1 MMALESNA
9 TTERFEHLVE
19 ALEPWLDRLVIV
31 GGWTLPLLRHHP
43 LAQGLPYA
51 SLFTKDADVALPLGF
66 RSGGRDSYP
75 SAAAAR
81 DRFVVGRRGLREG
94 HDPWR
99 HQGVIVEEERAE
111 DGAIARVATVFL
123 TGREC
128 PWRCVMCDLWRYT
141 IEEDTPVG
149 AIPGQVAAARQALQ
163 ARAGGSV
170 GAVSVMKLYNAGS
183 FFDPRAVPESDYDE
197 IAAQLVGLDRVIVE
211 SHPALI
217 GARVDRFV
225 DALARQCAVDGR
237 QVAAPRLEVAMGLE
251 TAHPDALERLHK
263 RITLEGFARAA
274 AELRRRD
281 VALRVFLLISPP
293 FIPAD
298 EQDAWLLRSVDFAFE
313 CGASVV
319 SLVPTRSGNG
329 AMEAL
334 PTEGQFRVPTIE
346 DIERSFAAV
355 LGRGQSGTRIRRSV
369 GSAAVSRIS
378 RSRSRSMS
386 VPMPMSDAD
395 AAAGESGFAMRR
407 ERLRVM
413 NLEQRVSSVS
423 ASSVDVAS

>member
-1 MMALESNA
+1 MP
-9 TTERFEHLVE
+9 F
-19 ALEPWLDRLVIV
+19 
-31 GGWTLPLLRHHP
+31 
-43 LAQGLPYA
+43 
-51 SLFTKDADVALPLGF
+51 
-66 RSGGRDSYP
+66 
-75 SAAAAR
+75 SAATKALSAARSTRCMRELYPAAASAR
-81 DRFVVGRRGLREG
+81 DRFVVERRGLRDA

-99 HQGVIVEEERAE
+99 HQGVIVEDERTD
-111 DGAIARVATVFL
+111 DGSIARVATVFL

-149 AIPGQVAAARQALQ
+149 AIPAQIAAARRQAEGD
-163 ARAGGSV
+163 AGSGRI
-170 GAVSVMKLYNAGS
+170 SVMKLYNAGS

-197 IAAQLVGLDRVIVE
+197 IAAQLVGLERVIVE

-225 DALARQCAVDGR
+225 DALARRSEVSP
-237 QVAAPRLEVAMGLE
+237 PRLEVAMGLE
-251 TAHPDALERLHK
+251 TAHPVALERLHK
-263 RITLEGFARAA
+263 RITLERFAQAA

-298 EQDAWLLRSVDFAFE
+298 EQDAWLLRSIDFAFD

-334 PTEGQFRVPTIE
+334 RDEGLFRQPTLD
-346 DIERSFAAV
+346 DIERSFAAA
-355 LGRGQSGTRIRRSV
+355 LAHI
-369 GSAAVSRIS
+369 
-378 RSRSRSMS
+378 RSR
-386 VPMPMSDAD
+386 VALTAD
-395 AAAGESGFAMRR
+395 ACSSTSGSFERFADPDRAGEADFAARR
-407 ERLRVM
+407 ERL
-413 NLEQRVSSVS
+413 
-423 ASSVDVAS
+423 SVDESRTAPDVALVLRREDGTVHARFVDAEADVIERDADSRHA